1 MIQSEIEDLEGTL
14 QQSGKSDTSLLRDLL
29 DKIPDGLLGGS
40 DKSKLDD
47 IQQDA
52 QAAQMENVAVSPR
65 EPEEFTNYI
74 NTVFKQIMPAIEFHD
89 ELLKNISE
97 AISKVPVLP
106 KIVEQLEEQMS
117 IFVFQIIAPF
127 IIPVIDQIKNELAT
141 GATEIIKSSENEQ
154 HVVFED
160 DDSTDP
166 THSMLAKDHFTN
178 VR

>member
-14 QQSGKSDTSLLRDLL
+14 QQSSNTDTSLLRDLL

-52 QAAQMENVAVSPR
+52 QAAQMENVSVSPR
-65 EPEEFTNYI
+65 EPEEFTNHI
-74 NTVFKQIMPAIEFHD
+74 NMVFKQIMPAIEFHD
-89 ELLKNISE
+89 DLLKNISE

-117 IFVFQIIAPF
+117 IFVFQVIAPF
-127 IIPVIDQIKNELAT
+127 IVPVIDQIKNELAT
-141 GATEIIKSSENEQ
+141 GATEIIQSSENEQ
-154 HVVFED
+154 HIVFED
-160 DDSTDP
+160 DNATDP

-178 VR
+178 VS